1 MTKKEV
7 VNVAEIY
14 RPDLNKWELITA
26 RMSFPRVGLCMVSMG
41 NMLYVIGE

>member
-14 RPDLNKWELITA
+14 SPELDQWEFITA
-26 RMSFPRVGLCMVSMG
+26 RMSSPRVGLCMVSMG
-41 NMLYVIGE
+41 NMVYVIGE